1 MTDPFDLDVRVVHVK
16 NTWARLCDVTL
27 FFSSQTNK
35 TFPTIGLDVP
45 PGKNNI
51 AVKSRE
57 SWTHVFHHHYDDAD
71 YFVKA
76 DPDTYVLVENL
87 RQYLSHCDPAEP
99 EVFGHRLKLHNVTYF
114 SGAAIVLSRE
124 ALRRLV
130 TIGYAKFK
138 HYIDKGKGTE
148 KCSFRNGCYSN

>member
-1 MTDPFDLDVRVVHVK
+1 MTDPHDLDVRVIHVK
-16 NTWARLCDVTL
+16 NTWAKRCDVTL

-35 TFPTIGLDVP
+35 TFPTIGLAVP
-45 PGKNNI
+45 PGREHI

-57 SWTHVFHHHYDDAD
+57 SWTHVFRHHYDDAD

-76 DPDTYVLVENL
+76 DPDTYVLVGNL
-87 RQYLSHCDPAEP
+87 RQYLSHCDPLEP
-99 EVFGHRLKLHNVTYF
+99 EAFGHRLNYHNHRNVTYF

-130 TIGYAKFK
+130 TVGYTKYK
-138 HYIDKGKGTE
+138 DYIKQGKGN
-148 KCSFRNGCYSN
+148 SLINSL